1 MALIK
6 AYENKPQ
13 QITPMV
19 KERGFDAKSGKSTPF
34 DEFTEVHEILD
45 AITAAVEAGTIDTD
59 NWVSQIFATTEVF
72 DEFLEQYQ
80 GYEECFRTYDR
91 WYWALFRI
99 ADNGDEEG
107 FVTSQ
112 EIADRLR
119 EVAEETGQIERD

>member
-13 QITPMV
+13 EITPMV
-19 KERGFDAKSGKSTPF
+19 KKRGFDAKSGKFTPF

-59 NWVSQIFATTEVF
+59 KWVSQVFATTEVF
-72 DEFLEQYQ
+72 NEFLEQYE
-80 GYEECFRTYDR
+80 GYEGLFRTYDR
-91 WYWALFRI
+91 WYRALFRI
-99 ADNGDEEG
+99 ADISDEEG

-119 EVAEETGQIERD
+119 EVAEETGQI